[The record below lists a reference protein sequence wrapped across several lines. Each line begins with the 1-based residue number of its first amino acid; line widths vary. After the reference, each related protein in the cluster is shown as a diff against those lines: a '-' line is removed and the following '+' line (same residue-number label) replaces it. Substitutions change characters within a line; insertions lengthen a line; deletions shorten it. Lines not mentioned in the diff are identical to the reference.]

1 MNLAGI
7 IALANKKVII
17 IDLDLRKPKI
27 HLGFNS
33 DNKNGI
39 STILSGVDK
48 VEDTISKSNVD
59 NLDYITA
66 GPIPINPSELIISEK
81 MDELLVYLK
90 SSYDMIVIDNP
101 PVGIVTDGISSIQKA
116 DYPIYI
122 VKANYSKKHYLKS
135 IDRLIEESKIQN
147 MAVILNG
154 VEFGKGLGQNQ
165 NLGYG
170 YAYGYGYYQEESEL
184 VKKTLLQRLFN
195 S

>member
-1 MNLAGI
+1 
-7 IALANKKVII
+7 
-17 IDLDLRKPKI
+17 
-27 HLGFNS
+27 
-33 DNKNGI
+33 
-39 STILSGVDK
+39 
-48 VEDTISKSNVD
+48 
-59 NLDYITA
+59 
-66 GPIPINPSELIISEK
+66 

-116 DYPIYI
+116 DYPIYV

-170 YAYGYGYYQEESEL
+170 YAYGYGYYQEESEFG
-184 VKKTLLQRLFN
+184 KKTLLQRLLN